1 MHNILPLPDS
11 SDKKPSSAAPHTVLL
26 HGLGRSRLDLILFAR
41 RLRRIMPDTTVH
53 IFEYPSRTS
62 SLAQLVEKLDHFLR
76 LVSPQR
82 QPVSFVGHS
91 LGGIVA
97 RALDLRGAS
106 CVPLRRLV
114 TLGSPHGGA
123 TIARVLARVGAFRSL
138 LGPVLSELADLRLP
152 AEPRQL
158 EIGCVVGALGNRFG
172 FWPLFGEDNDGVVLA
187 REAQQVA
194 YTGVTTQPLLHAYM
208 PFSTRAV
215 RLSAQFLAQGRFDR

>member
-1 MHNILPLPDS
+1 MHNDFPGPPTTS
-11 SDKKPSSAAPHTVLL
+11 TSGAAPHTVLL
-26 HGLGRSRLDLILFAR
+26 HGLARTRLDLILFAR
-41 RLRRIMPDTTVH
+41 RLRRMMPDTTVH
-53 IFEYPSRTS
+53 LFEYPSRVM
-62 SLAQLVEKLDHFLR
+62 SLAEIVEQLDTFVGAI
-76 LVSPQR
+76 SPQR

-97 RALDLRGAS
+97 RALDLRGES
-106 CVPLRRLV
+106 RVPLRRLV

-123 TIARVLARVGAFRSL
+123 TIARVLARIGVCRSL
-138 LGPVLSELADLRLP
+138 LGPILSELAELQLP
-152 AEPRQL
+152 QQPQQL

-194 YTGVTTQPLLHAYM
+194 YTGVTTQPLLHAFM

-215 RLSAQFLAQGRFDR
+215 RLSAQFLAQGRFDW